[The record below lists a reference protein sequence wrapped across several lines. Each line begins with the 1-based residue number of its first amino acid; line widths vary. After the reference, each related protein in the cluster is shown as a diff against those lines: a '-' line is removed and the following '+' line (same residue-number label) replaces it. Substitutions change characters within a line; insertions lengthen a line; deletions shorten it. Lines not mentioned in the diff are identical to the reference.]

1 MSKIKDLLKADPK
14 DFLKVLRAKPAKANP
29 EEAAA
34 AEREQKFVPSLPR
47 VNVLPESVRDRY
59 ALNQLIRRFVTIAAL
74 IVLVIGGVFGYGKF
88 LDVGH
93 QAAIKVI
100 DEASSKLQLQ
110 ATALQQ
116 YELYKISIATK
127 RTTLAGAVQN
137 DVDVAKILNY
147 LNGFATTNGIGFKS
161 IALTLSD
168 GKSGATSCVSPDPF
182 NVVPTIG
189 CLSISG
195 ESTGRASTNAFFT
208 GVGVTPGFTNGFI
221 SAVTNA
227 SGGKPST
234 FTGTVSITSAFYS
247 GKYSI
252 LGTPIDQALAA
263 ANAKAQV
270 GNNPTGPGTALPFG
284 GGGPQGGSAEPKDT
298 TPLKAA
304 LGKYF
309 VGSDPEIETT
319 SSTYCFYLSS
329 NKEKAKAVVSSII
342 KDAAKNKII
351 LTDAEATQALKLMV
365 KTYCPVNL
373 PKISTLKG

>member
-14 DFLKVLRAKPAKANP
+14 DFLKILRAKPATASP
-29 EEAAA
+29 EEVAA
-34 AEREQKFVPSLPR
+34 AEKEKKFVPSLPR
-47 VNVLPESVRDRY
+47 VNVLPESVKDRY
-59 ALNQLIRRFVTIAAL
+59 ALNQLIRKFVTAAVLIAVAT
-74 IVLVIGGVFGYGKF
+74 GGLYGYGKF

-93 QAAIKVI
+93 QAAVKVI
-100 DEASSKLQLQ
+100 DEASAKLQLQ
-110 ATALQQ
+110 ATSLQQ
-116 YELYKISIATK
+116 YELYKTSIATK

-147 LNGFATTNGIGFKS
+147 LNGFATKNSIGFKS

-195 ESTGRASTNAFFT
+195 ESSGRASTNAFFT

-247 GKYSI
+247 GKYSN
-252 LGTPIDQALAA
+252 LGTPIDQALAV
-263 ANAKAQV
+263 AKATAQQSS
-270 GNNPTGPGTALPFG
+270 NKPGAALPPGF
-284 GGGPQGGSAEPKDT
+284 GGPQGNNAAPKDT

-309 VGSDPEIETT
+309 VGSDPEIETM
-319 SSTYCFYLSS
+319 SSTYCFALSS

-342 KDAAKNKII
+342 KDAAKNKIV

-365 KTYCPVNL
+365 TTYCPVNSS
-373 PKISTLKG
+373 KISTLKG